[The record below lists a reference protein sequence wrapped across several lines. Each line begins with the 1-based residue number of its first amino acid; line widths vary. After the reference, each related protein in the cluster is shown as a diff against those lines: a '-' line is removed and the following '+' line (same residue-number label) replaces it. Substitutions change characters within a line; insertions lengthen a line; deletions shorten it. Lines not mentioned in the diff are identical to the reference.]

1 MSESKP
7 KDSSPHPLFQP
18 HNELHIS
25 KALVDGLKFSVSPT
39 SGALGRLN
47 LSSSYFKLLYNQNL
61 AQELIGLHLKQTQPL
76 GESAGLTMS
85 FRLRI
90 QSNLGMDFFFLP
102 AQIKSTG
109 GLCLWFL
116 CWNSMGGVPS
126 WCFMGLRPWLFSFL
140 CAVSLFSTQNLPW
153 SSRPSEQ
160 NPDTWGPY
168 ALASERLCGRIPLPV
183 VLTKLFPMSCSIC
196 HFLCWL
202 FFVEDDS
209 SAPNI
214 LPHLSSTPLLL
225 KVPQEALPASPS
237 LR

>member
-47 LSSSYFKLLYNQNL
+47 LSPSYFKLLYNQNL

-90 QSNLGMDFFFLP
+90 QSNLGMDFFFASPDKVHWWALSVVSVLKLHGRCSIVMFQGSKP
-102 AQIKSTG
+102 LAFQFPMCSESLLYSKPSMILTAFWTKSRH
-109 GLCLWFL
+109 
-116 CWNSMGGVPS
+116 
-126 WCFMGLRPWLFSFL
+126 LRPLRSGF
-140 CAVSLFSTQNLPW
+140 
-153 SSRPSEQ
+153 R
-160 NPDTWGPY
+160 
-168 ALASERLCGRIPLPV
+168 
-183 VLTKLFPMSCSIC
+183 
-196 HFLCWL
+196 
-202 FFVEDDS
+202 
-209 SAPNI
+209 
-214 LPHLSSTPLLL
+214 
-225 KVPQEALPASPS
+225 EALWAHPATCCSY
-237 LR
+237 